1 MTPYKVL
8 VELGFH
14 NIISEATAQTQT
26 GAEVITKYQSFLM
39 TNEESC
45 GVVNKFIR
53 EAAQHRYDNGVNEA
67 LTRVSDYIQANKTS
81 WALATAC
88 ESIKSNGSNF
98 NMLNRNAATQVEKL
112 LEQDEE
118 NVVKYIRSGALKNV
132 MFCESFR
139 SIAKQVFAGQTIVEA
154 KADYTKITPVSL
166 VESVTDGH
174 CFVVAGKL
182 YKTDDAQNV
191 TEAAWNE
198 VSNTFRIVESL
209 LESNI
214 CSIDETSISTKYG
227 NAEYIINEA
236 NTVIKKQGNEERTFT
251 TEQFRDHARL
261 IVMSCNPRFKA
272 ATAQVMEAIAL
283 TAENYDSIASLD
295 HVGIYETRQDRFLV
309 IESGS
314 SIFATLLASSRHP
327 KWTIN
332 EDAIKALSFIKTKT
346 NVELGEEYKT
356 VVEAAMEHASAEQK
370 EEMARQLAE
379 NEDKSIRERIANL
392 TEKFKD
398 NPVQLALLAN
408 LAAEYSQLASE

>member
-8 VELGFH
+8 VDLGF
-14 NIISEATAQTQT
+14 NGIISEATAQTQT
-26 GAEVITKYQSFLM
+26 GAEVITKFQSFLM

-45 GVVNKFIR
+45 RVVNQFVR
-53 EAAQHRYDNGVNEA
+53 EASMCQYDAGVNEA
-67 LTRVSDYIQANKTS
+67 LARVADYIQSNKTS

-88 ESIKSNGSNF
+88 ESIKANGSNF
-98 NMLNRNAATQVEKL
+98 NMLNRNAASQVEKL
-112 LEQDEE
+112 LEQNED

-139 SIAKQVFAGQTIVEA
+139 NIAKQVFAGNQIVEA
-154 KADYTKITPVSL
+154 KADYTRITPVSM

-182 YKTDDAQNV
+182 YKTDDAQNI

-198 VSNTFRIVESL
+198 VSNNFRVIESL

-214 CSIDETSISTKYG
+214 CEIEESAITVKCG
-227 NAEYIINEA
+227 NASYKVNEA
-236 NTVIKKQGNEERTFT
+236 GSVTKIMGAEERTFT

-261 IVMSCNPRFKA
+261 VVMSSNPRFKNNV
-272 ATAQVMEAIAL
+272 AQVLEAVAL
-283 TAENYDSIASLD
+283 TSENYDSIVSLD
-295 HVGIYETRQDRFLV
+295 HVGIYETHTDRFLV

-314 SIFATLLASSRHP
+314 TIFATLLASNRHP

-332 EDAIKALSFIKTKT
+332 EDAISALSFIKTKT
-346 NVELGEEYKT
+346 NVELGEEYKS
-356 VVEAAMEHASAEQK
+356 VVEAAMEQASEEQK
-370 EEMARQLAE
+370 ADVARQLAE
-379 NEDKSIRERIANL
+379 NEDKSVRERIANL

-398 NPVQLALLAN
+398 DPTKLALLAN
-408 LAAEYSQLASE
+408 LAAEYNALGQE